1 MKLIAEDHN
10 PVSGITTQYLSHS
23 DGRLTVRGV
32 QDVEPVIRHNQA
44 ILNSKSSKASKLSEG
59 EGLGTKVAS
68 IPSILV
74 DKLLKEKGIN
84 LLTCSTKDLHKILN
98 DPDYR
103 KLRTA
108 HGRL

>member
-1 MKLIAEDHN
+1 MKVISEEYN
-10 PVSGITTQYLSHS
+10 PATGITTQYLLQS
-23 DGRLTVRGV
+23 DGNIRVRGL
-32 QDVEPVIRHNQA
+32 QDVDPILDHNQKV
-44 ILNSKSSKASKLSEG
+44 LNSKNAKSSKLNES

-68 IPSILV
+68 IPTVLV
-74 DKLLKEKGIN
+74 EKLRVEKGIN
-84 LLTCSTKDLHKILN
+84 LLTCSTKDLHRILN